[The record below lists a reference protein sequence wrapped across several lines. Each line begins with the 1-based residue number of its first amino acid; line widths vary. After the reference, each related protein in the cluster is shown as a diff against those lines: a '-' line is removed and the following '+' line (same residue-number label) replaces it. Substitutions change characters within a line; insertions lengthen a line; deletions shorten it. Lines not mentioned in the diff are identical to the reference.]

1 MNNILTKKYVEF
13 FKELEDIG
21 EMPKDSLQNF
31 ENNKTLIL
39 VSALGC
45 DLTVEFRK
53 EVYNSTLQIRNISRS
68 DDYDEN
74 SPADSDSDSNEKNN

>member
-39 VSALGC
+39 VSAVGC
-45 DLTVEFRK
+45 DQTVKFKK
-53 EVYNSTLQIRNISRS
+53 EIYKKSLPIPNIDTNEYEKS
-68 DDYDEN
+68 
-74 SPADSDSDSNEKNN
+74 SPPDLDSNPQEKKL